1 MVDPREHLRGGD
13 IGAAREAL
21 QAQIRAEP
29 ANAELRVF
37 MFQLFCVT
45 GDWERALTQLSVA
58 GDMDAGTLGMV
69 QVYREALRSEALR
82 AEVFA
87 GRRSPLIFGDP
98 EQWVALMLEALKR
111 TAVGD
116 AVQGQALRDEA
127 FEMAPVTS
135 GRINDEPFEWIA
147 DADTRL
153 GPMLEAI
160 VNGRYYWI
168 PFSRVAELRIEKP
181 EDLRDFVWMP
191 AEFKWS
197 NGGDAVGLI
206 PTRYPGSEAAAD
218 PSIRL
223 GRRTEWVD
231 QGNDTHFGLGQRMLA
246 TDLNEYP
253 LMEVRNITLNIVG
266 GEQGRP
272 DGNG

>member
-1 MVDPREHLRGGD
+1 MDPREYLRGGD
-13 IGAAREAL
+13 LGAAREAL
-21 QAQIRAEP
+21 QARIRAEP

-37 MFQLFCVT
+37 MFQLYCIT

-82 AEVFA
+82 IEVFA
-87 GRRSPLIFGDP
+87 GRRTPLIFGDP
-98 EQWVALMLEALKR
+98 EQWIALMLEALKQS
-111 TAVGD
+111 AAGD
-116 AVQGQALRDEA
+116 LAQGQALRDEA

-135 GRINDEPFEWIA
+135 GRIDGEPFDWIA

-168 PFSRVAELRIEKP
+168 PFNRVAEIRIEEP
-181 EDLRDFVWMP
+181 EDLRDLVWMP

-197 NGGDAVGLI
+197 NGGDGVGLI
-206 PTRYPGSEAAAD
+206 PTRYPHSESSAD

-223 GRRTEWVD
+223 ARRTEWVD
-231 QGNDTHFGLGQRMLA
+231 QGHDIHFGMGQRMLA

-253 LMEVRNITLNIVG
+253 LMEVRNITLTAVG
-266 GEQGRP
+266 AEHGEA
-272 DGNG
+272 DGDG